1 MTKRQQ
7 KKIEREELTKTQVLN
22 LLELEKVAKYE
33 RQTSKKPALI
43 LGILGVLFLI
53 SGFVYNPLVAAIK
66 EVLKDEVSD
75 VKLSNR
81 LKSQPVCLVS
91 DEFLSIDMEKALK
104 AMNQDVKA
112 NKILEINPDHDLFK
126 ALSKEYSENSNIE
139 DYANLLYDQALLIAG
154 LNIKDPVKYTERI
167 TNLMLKS
174 MNNK

>member
-66 EVLKDEVSD
+66 DIYQE
-75 VKLSNR
+75 
-81 LKSQPVCLVS
+81 
-91 DEFLSIDMEKALK
+91 
-104 AMNQDVKA
+104 
-112 NKILEINPDHDLFK
+112 
-126 ALSKEYSENSNIE
+126 
-139 DYANLLYDQALLIAG
+139 
-154 LNIKDPVKYTERI
+154 
-167 TNLMLKS
+167 
-174 MNNK
+174 